1 MSSDDKPIAPS
12 IFGSLESPSVSTST
26 KASGKFRGKENPRSK
41 GTTKSAAADGDNAG
55 DAKDQPS
62 SAPGGG
68 RGGRGGGRGGGGGRG
83 RGDGRKGD
91 KAAAVAPE
99 GVDPTVQNT
108 GADPEGTS
116 APATTKPKRERPPRG
131 KGGRGGNKGD
141 DVEAK
146 VAGGDSANAASFKDA
161 VAPPAPPAP
170 VKKYFKAVVRKLPPT
185 KDFTRG
191 DFEQALHTCVRS
203 LATSNGIDANT
214 LSLPD
219 DVFVDHFLDGKIR
232 YDLSCRKNTIA
243 YSLTNSLL
251 SVVCDLRLVACP
263 SDSVESVALSTVRLS
278 WPLPTSSCT
287 NPSSPNVPRKSPF
300 SLVSKEHPSPFSP
313 IFPHFPPFSPV
324 FSRFPHVITHHDAF
338 LV

>member
-26 KASGKFRGKENPRSK
+26 KGSGKFRGKENPK
-41 GTTKSAAADGDNAG
+41 GKGPAKNAAADGDNVG

-83 RGDGRKGD
+83 RGDSRKSD
-91 KAAAVAPE
+91 KAIAATSE
-99 GVDPTVQNT
+99 GVDTTSQNT

-116 APATTKPKRERPPRG
+116 ALATTKPKRERPSRG

-141 DVEAK
+141 DVDAK
-146 VAGGDSANAASFKDA
+146 ATGGDAATATAASFKDT
-161 VAPPAPPAP
+161 VAPPAAPPAP

-185 KDFTRG
+185 KEFTRG

-203 LATSNGIDANT
+203 LATANGIDANS

-219 DVFVDHFLDGKIR
+219 DVFVDHFIDGKIR
-232 YDLSCRKNTIA
+232 YD
-243 YSLTNSLL
+243 SL
-251 SVVCDLRLVACP
+251 R
-263 SDSVESVALSTVRLS
+263 
-278 WPLPTSSCT
+278 W
-287 NPSSPNVPRKSPF
+287 
-300 SLVSKEHPSPFSP
+300 
-313 IFPHFPPFSPV
+313 
-324 FSRFPHVITHHDAF
+324 
-338 LV
+338 

>member
-26 KASGKFRGKENPRSK
+26 KGSGKFRGKENPK
-41 GTTKSAAADGDNAG
+41 GKGPAKNAAADGDNAG

-83 RGDGRKGD
+83 RGDSRKSD
-91 KAAAVAPE
+91 KAIAGTSE
-99 GVDPTVQNT
+99 GVDTTSQNT

-116 APATTKPKRERPPRG
+116 APVTTKPKRERPSRG

-141 DVEAK
+141 DVDAK
-146 VAGGDSANAASFKDA
+146 ATGGDAATATAASFKDT

-185 KDFTRG
+185 KEFTRG
-191 DFEQALHTCVRS
+191 DFEQALHSCVRS
-203 LATSNGIDANT
+203 LATANGIGANS

-219 DVFVDHFLDGKIR
+219 DVFVDHFIDGKIR
-232 YDLSCRKNTIA
+232 YDSLQCWTIA
-243 YSLTNSLL
+243 L
-251 SVVCDLRLVACP
+251 
-263 SDSVESVALSTVRLS
+263 
-278 WPLPTSSCT
+278 
-287 NPSSPNVPRKSPF
+287 
-300 SLVSKEHPSPFSP
+300 
-313 IFPHFPPFSPV
+313 
-324 FSRFPHVITHHDAF
+324 DAMQCNH
-338 LV
+338 